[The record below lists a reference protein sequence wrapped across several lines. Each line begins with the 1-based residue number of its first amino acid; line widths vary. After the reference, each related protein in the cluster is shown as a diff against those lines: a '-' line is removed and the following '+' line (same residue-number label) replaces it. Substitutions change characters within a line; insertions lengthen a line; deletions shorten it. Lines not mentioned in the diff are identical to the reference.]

1 MPIRSGDEV
10 AALSGILSI
19 RTGTRREVQAPSTQT
34 RRVSKLL
41 LLGIGPD
48 ATPGGQ
54 NDRSKRIDVNLC
66 ELDALLRC
74 V

>member
-48 ATPGGQ
+48 ATAGG
-54 NDRSKRIDVNLC
+54 
-66 ELDALLRC
+66 
-74 V
+74 